1 MILENTQTLE
11 DGIQELQAERAK
23 FLTAIDNLQAAN
35 HQQAQTII
43 ELTGKTR
50 QYRSRALAIRQQAK
64 RWREMHG
71 DVVSEY
77 ISTVRRCGLLCSL
90 IDDALDHIPAP
101 HGSRIRRMLRHAR
114 HADF

>member
-1 MILENTQTLE
+1 MLLEKTQTLE
-11 DGIQELQAERAK
+11 DGIQELRAERAK

-35 HQQAQTII
+35 RQQAQTII
-43 ELTGKTR
+43 ELAGAVQR
-50 QYRSRALAIRQQAK
+50 YRSRALVIRQQAM

-90 IDDALDHIPAP
+90 IDDALGHIPAP
-101 HGSRIRRMLRHAR
+101 HGNRIRRMLHHASQSNR
-114 HADF
+114 